1 MRIFHHRPSK
11 RRVPHSSRA
20 RVTRASVGAMRA
32 AVAPAWRPP
41 RACRRRCRF
50 RRRSRASVLAASSSG
65 VTSYPVDRG
74 VSLESFVEAASMAW
88 EDERTA
94 SNPSGW
100 CDLSRAESRL
110 LDGYDTS
117 GVGVER
123 RAPSSGADLRRCVAD
138 LLVDAGFGAPWANG
152 WLDPSW
158 VSFLRGAEAEAIESV
173 VAAALRVSERPGVI
187 VLAPYRPGWPSP
199 SGCVRAVPDA
209 AVALVDPAH
218 PAHDGDIL
226 DALNAA
232 EAHLHVDVGAVVLGN
247 PSPATG
253 VTADAAVALAAS
265 RWCESRGAHLVAD
278 ETAAAAV
285 VVRPDDDDDDASP
298 RGASAPSLNP
308 TPTPTKPS
316 WGRAAG
322 YASSTSLW
330 RKARASESGWSP
342 HAVTAFGAAGGY
354 PTRKDEL
361 RAHHPRRPRPRA
373 RRYGPVRAK
382 SPGALRRRRNRRE
395 GGVRSSRR
403 DPSRAATAR
412 ARRARVARGRHRTAE
427 RRREDHRAGRWR
439 CGLDDDASARGS
451 RLPFGRGFTRVDRPS
466 RVCGDV

>member
-1 MRIFHHRPSK
+1 M
-11 RRVPHSSRA
+11 
-20 RVTRASVGAMRA
+20 
-32 AVAPAWRPP
+32 
-41 RACRRRCRF
+41 
-50 RRRSRASVLAASSSG
+50 
-65 VTSYPVDRG
+65 TSYPVDRG

-88 EDERTA
+88 EDERTV

-199 SGCVRAVPDA
+199 SGRVRAVPDA

-265 RWCESRGAHLVAD
+265 RWCDPEARISSPTNRRPPPSSLAPTTTTTTRRHAARPRRLYTLPLHL
-278 ETAAAAV
+278 
-285 VVRPDDDDDDASP
+285 RNP
-298 RGASAPSLNP
+298 RGA
-308 TPTPTKPS
+308 
-316 WGRAAG
+316 
-322 YASSTSLW
+322 
-330 RKARASESGWSP
+330 ARRG
-342 HAVTAFGAAGGY
+342 
-354 PTRKDEL
+354 TR
-361 RAHHPRRPRPRA
+361 PRRRCGERRA
-373 RRYGPVRAK
+373 RPIRVVAARGDC
-382 SPGALRRRRNRRE
+382 LRRRGGIRRGKTSCALITRDDRVRALAGTDPFAQNLQALFGD
-395 GGVRSSRR
+395 GGTAAREAF
-403 DPSRAATAR
+403 DHHGAILRARATAR
-412 ARRARVARGRHRTAE
+412 ARDALARLGVAAGPPNAAAKTIARVDGGVRSMMTRPPAVPVFPSDGGVHVWIDLRARLRGRLRRRRRSGIDSRSRTA
-427 RRREDHRAGRWR
+427 
-439 CGLDDDASARGS
+439 C
-451 RLPFGRGFTRVDRPS
+451 
-466 RVCGDV
+466 

>member
-1 MRIFHHRPSK
+1 
-11 RRVPHSSRA
+11 
-20 RVTRASVGAMRA
+20 
-32 AVAPAWRPP
+32 
-41 RACRRRCRF
+41 
-50 RRRSRASVLAASSSG
+50 
-65 VTSYPVDRG
+65 
-74 VSLESFVEAASMAW
+74 MAW
-88 EDERTA
+88 EDERTV

-199 SGCVRAVPDA
+199 SGRVRAVPDA

-265 RWCESRGAHLVAD
+265 RWCESRGAH
-278 ETAAAAV
+278 
-285 VVRPDDDDDDASP
+285 
-298 RGASAPSLNP
+298 PS
-308 TPTPTKPS
+308 PTKPPPPPPFS
-316 WGRAAG
+316 PRRRRRRRVATRRVRAV
-322 YASSTSLW
+322 STPYPYTYETLVGP
-330 RKARASESGWSP
+330 RGGVRVHDVVVAKGAR
-342 HAVTAFGAAGGY
+342 VRIRVVAARGDCLRRRGGY

-403 DPSRAATAR
+403 DPSRGR
-412 ARRARVARGRHRTAE
+412 RRAL
-427 RRREDHRAGRWR
+427 RRRALGVAADRRTPPR
-439 CGLDDDASARGS
+439 
-451 RLPFGRGFTRVDRPS
+451 RPS
-466 RVCGDV
+466 RGSMAVCAR

>member
-1 MRIFHHRPSK
+1 
-11 RRVPHSSRA
+11 
-20 RVTRASVGAMRA
+20 
-32 AVAPAWRPP
+32 
-41 RACRRRCRF
+41 
-50 RRRSRASVLAASSSG
+50 
-65 VTSYPVDRG
+65 
-74 VSLESFVEAASMAW
+74 MAW
-88 EDERTA
+88 EDERTV

-199 SGCVRAVPDA
+199 SGRVRAVPDA

-298 RGASAPSLNP
+298 RGASAPSLHP
-308 TPTPTKPS
+308 TLHLRNLVGPRGGTRPRRRC
-316 WGRAAG
+316 GERRAVRIRVVAARGDCLRRRGGIRRGKTSCALITRDDRVRALAG
-322 YASSTSLW
+322 TDPFAQNLQALFGDGGTAAREAFDHHGAILA
-330 RKARASESGWSP
+330 RGEARADALARLG
-342 HAVTAFGAAGGY
+342 VAADRRT
-354 PTRKDEL
+354 P
-361 RAHHPRRPRPRA
+361 PRRP
-373 RRYGPVRAK
+373 
-382 SPGALRRRRNRRE
+382 S
-395 GGVRSSRR
+395 
-403 DPSRAATAR
+403 
-412 ARRARVARGRHRTAE
+412 
-427 RRREDHRAGRWR
+427 
-439 CGLDDDASARGS
+439 RGS
-451 RLPFGRGFTRVDRPS
+451 MA
-466 RVCGDV
+466 VCAR

>member
-1 MRIFHHRPSK
+1 
-11 RRVPHSSRA
+11 
-20 RVTRASVGAMRA
+20 
-32 AVAPAWRPP
+32 
-41 RACRRRCRF
+41 
-50 RRRSRASVLAASSSG
+50 
-65 VTSYPVDRG
+65 
-74 VSLESFVEAASMAW
+74 MAW
-88 EDERTA
+88 EDERTV

-199 SGCVRAVPDA
+199 SGRVRAVPDA

-285 VVRPDDDDDDASP
+285 VVRPDDDDVDASP

-322 YASSTSLW
+322 YASTTSLW

-342 HAVTAFGAAGGY
+342 HAVTAFGAAGGIRRGKTSCALI
-354 PTRKDEL
+354 TRDDRV
-361 RAHHPRRPRPRA
+361 RALAGTDPFAQNLQALFGDGGTAAREAFDHHGAILRA
-373 RRYGPVRAK
+373 RRRRARDALARLGVAAGPPNAAAK
-382 SPGALRRRRNRRE
+382 TIARVD
-395 GGVRSSRR
+395 GGVRSMMTRPPAVPVF
-403 DPSRAATAR
+403 PSDGGVHVWIDLRAFAGTFEEEATLWDRLAFTH
-412 ARRARVARGRHRTAE
+412 RVLFVPGSLCGCAE
-427 RRREDHRAGRWR
+427 PGWFRVGVAGDEDALAE
-439 CGLDDDASARGS
+439 GLD
-451 RLPFGRGFTRVDRPS
+451 RLELGVRYANDTG
-466 RVCGDV
+466 CG